1 MIQFCFW
8 NIPGLELQ
16 SHILSLP
23 YIEEA
28 YVLSVPD
35 IQVRTRAAALI
46 RLKGPSKKLPLHKL
60 RSDLSATMPLYKL
73 PTLMRVLDEHERFPM
88 TESGRLQIKEAL
100 RMYFPQTVNERIED
114 LPPQVEVWDI
124 TKEVSDKPLRPWD
137 WSGLPLELIPR

>member
-16 SHILSLP
+16 SNILSLP

-46 RLKGPSKKLPLHKL
+46 KLKGTSKKLALHKL
-60 RSDLSATMPLYKL
+60 RTDLSATLPLYKL
-73 PTLMRVLDEHERFPM
+73 PTLLRVLDEYEQFPM
-88 TESGRLQIKEAL
+88 TESGRLRIKDAL
-100 RMYFPQTVNERIED
+100 RMYFPQTVNERVED
-114 LPPQVEVWDI
+114 LPAEVEVWDI